1 MKSLSREK
9 HLEGWEIGS
18 DFEIVKLLGSG
29 SYGSVCEAIHKPS
42 RTTVAIKKVLNL
54 FDDKV
59 DCKRVLREVHLLR
72 KLRHPNVVRLY
83 EILEPK
89 DPKRFDCVYLVLE
102 YAQSDIKK
110 LVKSAIHLQ
119 KIHIQ
124 KLVYNLLVGLKYTH
138 SAGVLHRDIKPANIL
153 INEDCSVKICDFG
166 LGRSVEG
173 VKGTSIKLMKKNL
186 NNLEELQAASD
197 DEDVG
202 MKGSQLAKIKTDSE
216 EMTDISAA
224 MSFKPQKLTKAEEE
238 KKATEE
244 VKKKEIQSQIH
255 KTRELRRSMKRQLTG
270 HVVTRW
276 YRAPEI
282 ILLEKD
288 YGSAVD
294 VWSVGCIFAEL
305 LSMMKENAA
314 TYQDRQPLF
323 PGTSCFPLSPDHKVC
338 VKKGGFPSSNSD
350 QLNVIF
356 DVIGTPN
363 EEEMSFVTDTKAL
376 EYLKTFAPRKRVDF
390 KARYPAAGDDAIDLL
405 NKMLVFNPFFRIT
418 VDDCLNHPFLASVR
432 DKSLEKL
439 APEVVKLGFETEKD
453 LDERRLRELFLEEI
467 NHYKMLR
474 TTGKTKYQ
482 AQIVHGITYSL
493 IACLN
498 ALIIDTKRYARAIII
513 NLSDITTLRNKSI
526 GSKNRN
532 DVH

>member
-9 HLEGWEIGS
+9 QLEGWDVGS

-29 SYGSVCEAIHKPS
+29 SYGSVCEAVHKS
-42 RTTVAIKKVLNL
+42 SKTTVAIKKVLNL

-72 KLRHPNVVRLY
+72 SLHHPNVVKLY

-89 DPKRFDCVYLVLE
+89 DPKHFDSIYLVLE

-124 KLVYNLLVGLKYTH
+124 KLIYNLLVGLKYTH

-166 LGRSVEG
+166 LGRSVAG
-173 VKGTSIKLMKKNL
+173 VEGTSIKLMKKKL
-186 NNLEELQAASD
+186 MNLEELQAASD

-202 MKGSQLAKIKTDSE
+202 IKNSQLAKIKTETE
-216 EMTDISAA
+216 EMTDISSA
-224 MSFKPQKLTKAEEE
+224 MSFKAPPTKAEEE
-238 KKATEE
+238 KKAAEE
-244 VKKKEIQSQIH
+244 LKKKEAQAQIV

-288 YGSAVD
+288 YGCAVD

-314 TYQDRQPLF
+314 TYKDRQPLF

-338 VKKGGFPSSNSD
+338 VKKGGFPASNSD

-356 DVIGTPN
+356 DVIGTPS
-363 EEEMSFVTDTKAL
+363 EEDMSFVTDTKAL
-376 EYLKTFAPRKRVDF
+376 EYLRTFTSRKRIDF
-390 KARYPAAGDDAIDLL
+390 KTRYPAAGDDALDLL

-418 VDDCLNHPFLASVR
+418 VDDCLNHPFLAAVR
-432 DKSLEKL
+432 DRSLETV
-439 APEVVKLGFETEKD
+439 APGVVKLDFENEKD
-453 LDERRLRELFLEEI
+453 LEEKRLRELFLEEV
-467 NHYKMLR
+467 NYYKTMR
-474 TTGKTKYQ
+474 AAGKIKY
-482 AQIVHGITYSL
+482 
-493 IACLN
+493 
-498 ALIIDTKRYARAIII
+498 
-513 NLSDITTLRNKSI
+513 
-526 GSKNRN
+526 
-532 DVH
+532 

>member
-1 MKSLSREK
+1 MKGFGKDK
-9 HLEGWEIGS
+9 HLEGWDVGS

-29 SYGSVCEAIHKPS
+29 SYGSVCEAIHKPTK
-42 RTTVAIKKVLNL
+42 TTVAIKKVLNL

-72 KLRHPNVVRLY
+72 KLKHPNVVKIY

-89 DPKRFDCVYLVLE
+89 DPKRFDCIYLVLE

-124 KLVYNLLVGLKYTH
+124 KLIYNLLVGLKYTH

-153 INEDCSVKICDFG
+153 INEDCGVRICDFG
-166 LGRSVEG
+166 LGRSVAG
-173 VKGTSIKLMKKNL
+173 VEGTSIQLMKKKVTNQ
-186 NNLEELQAASD
+186 EDIQAASD
-197 DEDVG
+197 DEDVTL
-202 MKGSQLAKIKTDSE
+202 KNASLAKIRSGSE
-216 EMTDISAA
+216 DMTDISNTNAA
-224 MSFKPQKLTKAEEE
+224 SKSESKEEEE
-238 KKATEE
+238 KKSAEE
-244 VKKKEIQSQIH
+244 SKKKEALEKIH

-288 YGSAVD
+288 YGCAVD

-323 PGTSCFPLSPDHKVC
+323 PGTSCFPLSPDHKVA
-338 VKKGGFPSSNSD
+338 VKKGGFPASNSD

-356 DVIGTPN
+356 DVIGVPN
-363 EEEMSFVTDTKAL
+363 EEEMSFVTDAKAL
-376 EYLKTFAPRKRVDF
+376 EYLKTFAPRKRIDF
-390 KARYPAAGDDAIDLL
+390 KTRYPAAGDEALDLL
-405 NKMLVFNPFFRIT
+405 NKMLVFNPFFRISIN
-418 VDDCLNHPFLASVR
+418 DCLEHPFLQAVR
-432 DKSLEKL
+432 DKSIETL
-439 APEVVKLGFETEKD
+439 APGIVKMDFEAEKD
-453 LDERRLRELFLEEI
+453 LDEKRLRELFLEEI
-467 NHYKMLR
+467 NFYKTMR
-474 TTGKTKYQ
+474 VSGKIKY
-482 AQIVHGITYSL
+482 
-493 IACLN
+493 
-498 ALIIDTKRYARAIII
+498 
-513 NLSDITTLRNKSI
+513 
-526 GSKNRN
+526 GSA
-532 DVH
+532 